1 MLYIHFEGRIKEILI
16 TSGGENVAPV
26 PLENA
31 VKQCL
36 PCISNAILIG
46 DRQKFL
52 SIFLTFKVEVD
63 KETDLPTDK
72 LSKDGILWCQ
82 SIGSTATKVSEILSD
97 SEKGGS
103 INNAIQKGIDDA
115 NTKAASRAAQIKKWS
130 ILPNDISIKGG
141 ELGPTLKLKRHSF
154 NIKYKKEIEAIYD
167 SN

>member
-1 MLYIHFEGRIKEILI
+1 M
-16 TSGGENVAPV
+16 
-26 PLENA
+26 
-31 VKQCL
+31 
-36 PCISNAILIG
+36 
-46 DRQKFL
+46 
-52 SIFLTFKVEVD
+52 
-63 KETDLPTDK
+63 PTDK